1 MTGTGLILLPDAV
14 ERMSPDSTESR
25 TEPTSRD
32 RRAFLQAGGALPIVG
47 LDGVLP
53 DLDDE
58 RRRRTDGEEPYV
70 VTSPDGRLRV
80 AVRVESTLTDARTR
94 GRPSYEVFYDGDRI
108 LAESGLG
115 LAFRN
120 MAPLDRNL
128 AVVDVERSTVDER
141 WEPVW
146 DATDEVRNH
155 HRELRL
161 TLEEAGPAARR
172 LVVVFRAFDDGLGF
186 RYRLPEQPGFER
198 FVVTD
203 ERTEFRFTGDH
214 TAWWIPPNYD
224 SYQSLYDETPLSEV
238 YGANT
243 PVTMRA
249 SDVDGDPLYLSL
261 HEANLHDY
269 AGMTVRRTA
278 DRPPSFESDLVPLPD
293 GTKVKADTPHRSPWR
308 TVTVG
313 RSAGDLVE
321 SKLLLNLNPPR
332 EIDDPEW
339 IEPDVYMGIWWEI
352 HTGKSTWAPG
362 PELGATTENVKR
374 YIDFASDHDIPMVLA
389 EGWNEG
395 WGTGDRTVDGAV
407 GEATP
412 IPFSYLY
419 SYRQD
424 FAESNDRFDL
434 EEVVEYGKERG
445 VDFVAH
451 AETAGHIDNFEE
463 QMHEAFRLY
472 EELGIP
478 ALKTGYAYVSAT
490 DEYPLPEHRHHDQYM
505 VNHYQ
510 RVVEAAA
517 DHEIMLNVHEPIK
530 PTGKRRTWPNLM
542 TGEGVQGMEF
552 NAWSDGNP
560 PGHTVTVPFTRML
573 AGPVDYTPGIFE
585 ITYNEN
591 YPDGA
596 DGEDPRVD
604 TTLAHQLAL
613 YPILFSGL
621 QMAADLP
628 RHYEGEAAFEFIE
641 NVPAAWDETKVV
653 DAEIA
658 RYASVAR
665 RRGEEWYV
673 GTATDASPRVV
684 EIPLEFLDPGRE
696 YVAHVY
702 RDAPETDL
710 EDNPTA
716 IEIERRTVTADDTIE
731 AGMAGGGGH
740 AVRLVPRDDRNGE
753 PAGPP
758 EERPATADG

>member
-1 MTGTGLILLPDAV
+1 
-14 ERMSPDSTESR
+14 MSPDSTNGSQSNL
-25 TEPTSRD
+25 TSQD
-32 RRAFLQAGGALPIVG
+32 RRSFLQVGGTLPIIG
-47 LDGVLP
+47 LNRVLP
-53 DLDDE
+53 ELDDE
-58 RRRRTDGEEPYV
+58 ADDQQVGGEEPYV
-70 VTSPDGRLRV
+70 VASPDGRLRI
-80 AVRVESTLTDARTR
+80 AVRVENTLTDARAR
-94 GRPSYEVFYDGDRI
+94 GRPSYEVSYDGHRI
-108 LAESGLG
+108 IAESGLG
-115 LAFRN
+115 LAFRD
-120 MAPLDRNL
+120 MAPMDRNFT
-128 AVVDVERSTVDER
+128 VVDVKRSTVDER
-141 WEPVW
+141 WEPAW
-146 DATDEVRNH
+146 DATNEIRDH

-161 TLEEAGPAARR
+161 TLEEPGPSARR
-172 LVVVFRAFDDGLGF
+172 LVLVFRAFNDGLGL
-186 RYRLPEQPGFER
+186 RYRLPEQPSFER
-198 FVVTD
+198 FVITD
-203 ERTEFRFTGDH
+203 ERTEFRFTDDH
-214 TAWWIPPNYD
+214 TTWWTPPNYN

-238 YGANT
+238 HGANT

-249 SDVDGDPLYLSL
+249 SDVDGDALYLSL

-269 AGMTVRRTA
+269 AGMTIRRAA
-278 DRPPSFESDLVPLPD
+278 DQPPSFESDLVPLPD
-293 GTKVKADTPHRSPWR
+293 GTKVKADVPHQSPWR
-308 TVTVG
+308 TITVG
-313 RSAGDLVE
+313 HSAGDLVE
-321 SKLLLNLNPPR
+321 SNLLVNLNPPR
-332 EIDDPEW
+332 KIEDPEW
-339 IEPDVYMGIWWEI
+339 IEPDTYMGIWWEI

-362 PELGATTENVKR
+362 PDLGATTENMKR

-424 FAESNDRFDL
+424 FTESTDRFDL
-434 EEVVEYGKERG
+434 EEIVEYGKERG

-451 AETAGHIDNFEE
+451 AETAGHIDNFEN

-472 EELGIP
+472 QELGIP
-478 ALKTGYAYVSAT
+478 AVKTGYAYASAT
-490 DEYPLPEHRHHDQYM
+490 NEYPVPEHHHHDQYM

-542 TGEGVQGMEF
+542 TGEGVRGMEF
-552 NAWSDGNP
+552 NAWSEGNP
-560 PGHTVTVPFTRML
+560 PGHTVTLPFTRML
-573 AGPVDYTPGIFE
+573 AGPVDYTPGIFN

-591 YPDGA
+591 YPDEA
-596 DGEDPRVD
+596 DGEDPRVN

-628 RHYEGEAAFEFIE
+628 QHYEGEEAFEFIE
-641 NVPAAWDETKVV
+641 HVPAAWDETRVI
-653 DAEIA
+653 DGEIA

-665 RRGEEWYV
+665 RSGEEWYI
-673 GTATDASPRVV
+673 GTATDASPQVV
-684 EIPLEFLDPGRE
+684 EIPLEFLDADRE

-716 IEIERRTVTADDTIE
+716 IEIERRTVTAADTIE

-740 AVRLVPRDDRNGE
+740 AVRLVPRDDRDGE

-758 EERPATADG
+758 EERPPAAADS